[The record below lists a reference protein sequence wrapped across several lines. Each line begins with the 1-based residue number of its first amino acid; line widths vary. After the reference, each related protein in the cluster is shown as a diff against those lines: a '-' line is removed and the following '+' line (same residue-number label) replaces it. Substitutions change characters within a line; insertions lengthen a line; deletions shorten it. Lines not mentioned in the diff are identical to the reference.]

1 MRVKA
6 LQDRCVA
13 KERVITRVKKHNANL
28 MKKQEQ
34 YKEAL
39 HTLHGELKE
48 TREKLEESDLQK
60 EKLQGELST
69 LHGQVEKAGTD
80 AVTEFKMSQP
90 FIDSCA
96 EYYGI
101 GFEDCLKQIMSSVPN
116 LDLSGITMD
125 DLVTSTPTSDTVFGG
140 SDNSTESDLPPKDDS
155 VVLAQPAAD
164 PSVTSSNPTIEF
176 VHVENPHAQDKDD
189 EALNDAPAA

>member
-6 LQDRCVA
+6 LQDWCVA
-13 KERVITRVKKHNANL
+13 KERVITRVRKHNANL

-48 TREKLEESDLQK
+48 TREKLEEYDLQK
-60 EKLQGELST
+60 EKLQGELLT
-69 LHGQVEKAGTD
+69 LHGQVEKAGND

-101 GFEDCLKQIMSSVPN
+101 GFEDCLKQVMSSIP
-116 LDLSGITMD
+116 DRK
-125 DLVTSTPTSDTVFGG
+125 STRL
-140 SDNSTESDLPPKDDS
+140 NSS
-155 VVLAQPAAD
+155 
-164 PSVTSSNPTIEF
+164 
-176 VHVENPHAQDKDD
+176 HVD
-189 EALNDAPAA
+189 